1 MKIGYA
7 RVSTQEQNIDLQ
19 PDALRKFECVL
30 IYQEKKSGKNSE
42 RPELK
47 KMLQSIREGDV
58 LVIWKLDRLGRSL
71 RDLIQLVGQL
81 QEKKV
86 DFVSLQDSINT
97 STPQGRLFFHIG
109 AAFAEFEREIIR
121 ERTLAGLTS
130 ARARGRVG
138 GRPKGLSKEATK
150 TALAAKH
157 LYEARQFSVQE
168 ICNQLSISKPTF
180 YRYINSPKE
189 NRG

>member
-7 RVSTQEQNIDLQ
+7 RVSTQDQNIDLQ
-19 PDALRKFECVL
+19 LDALKKYGCTL
-30 IYQEKKSGKNSE
+30 IYQEKRSGKNSD

-47 KMLQSIREGDV
+47 KMLQSVREGDV

-71 RDLIQLVGQL
+71 KDLIHLVSQL

-121 ERTLAGLTS
+121 ERTLAGLAS
-130 ARARGRVG
+130 ARARGRIG
-138 GRPKGLSKEATK
+138 GRPKGLSKEANK

-157 LYEARQFSVQE
+157 LYEAKRFSVQE
-168 ICNQLSISKPTF
+168 ICNQLTISKPTF
-180 YRYINSPKE
+180 YRYIKVV
-189 NRG
+189 

>member
-7 RVSTQEQNIDLQ
+7 RVSTQDPNIDLQ
-19 PDALRKFECVL
+19 LDALKKYQCTL

-47 KMLQSIREGDV
+47 KMLQSVREGDV

-71 RDLIQLVGQL
+71 KDLVHLVGQL

-97 STPQGRLFFHIG
+97 STPQGRLFFIL
-109 AAFAEFEREIIR
+109 ERPLQNLKEKSSGNVLWQDWLVP
-121 ERTLAGLTS
+121 EPGDESAAGLRAYRKKQIRRPLPPSVCTKQNGSPRRKS
-130 ARARGRVG
+130 ATNL
-138 GRPKGLSKEATK
+138 LSPSPPSTG
-150 TALAAKH
+150 
-157 LYEARQFSVQE
+157 
-168 ICNQLSISKPTF
+168 ISK
-180 YRYINSPKE
+180 
-189 NRG
+189 

>member
-7 RVSTQEQNIDLQ
+7 RVSTQDQNIDLQ
-19 PDALRKFECVL
+19 LDALKKYGCSV

-47 KMLQSIREGDV
+47 KMLQTVREGDV

-71 RDLIQLVGQL
+71 KDLVQLVGQL

-121 ERTLAGLTS
+121 ERTLAGLAS
-130 ARARGRVG
+130 ARARGRIG
-138 GRPKGLSKEATK
+138 GRPKGLSKEANK
-150 TALAAKH
+150 TALAARH
-157 LYEARQFSVQE
+157 LYEAKRFSVQE
-168 ICNQLSISKPTF
+168 ICHQLTISKPTF
-180 YRYINSPKE
+180 YRYIKVV
-189 NRG
+189 